1 MALSQDKTARY
12 CPNKTGM
19 WLWRR
24 RQGLAAREPPFVDH
38 SPEAGRQRSRQPV
51 DLGEGLV
58 QSPLSMK
65 RIVMGIRALPHI
77 DPAGSPPPVVRHMPQ
92 PKDGG
97 SETTRLTVSLSTELV
112 ERLRDTVFAISQG
125 TLSGL
130 VTQAIEEALR
140 QLETHHG
147 GRFPRRTR
155 ELKAGRPRKKKD
167 SPQAAVSI
175 ATLSFN
181 DTNRPLM
188 SSCDRTCVEEHDRS
202 RRSLRRAQAR
212 TK

>member
-1 MALSQDKTARY
+1 
-12 CPNKTGM
+12 
-19 WLWRR
+19 
-24 RQGLAAREPPFVDH
+24 
-38 SPEAGRQRSRQPV
+38 
-51 DLGEGLV
+51 
-58 QSPLSMK
+58 MK

-130 VTQAIEEALR
+130 VTEAIEEALR

-147 GRFPRRTR
+147 GRFPRRTH
-155 ELKAGRPRKKKD
+155 ELKAGRPRKKKV
-167 SPQAAVSI
+167 SPPAAVSI

-181 DTNRPLM
+181 DTD
-188 SSCDRTCVEEHDRS
+188 CCGWTCIRRHDRS
-202 RRSLRRAQAR
+202 RRLVAQGSGR
-212 TK
+212 TEDRTTSHVRSP